1 MRKTDN
7 ANTNIRKEKIDA
19 KELLRDI
26 KVLLKDNLIAKLY
39 EQGQEVSI
47 TFLNGQKFILT
58 LYEVNG

>member
-1 MRKTDN
+1 MRETDN
-7 ANTNIRKEKIDA
+7 ANANIRKEKIDA